1 MPTTE
6 VVVLV
11 AILAFVLLVVLI
23 AETTR
28 SDRLTKRLEG
38 MILRER
44 AEARK
49 AQSELLD
56 RLLEKET
63 LSRFA
68 QGIPVPDAVLQR
80 VEPQSNGSTPTYSG
94 PMNAEIQE
102 TIEQMRAYGMSE
114 AEIASELNKVRR

>member
-6 VVVLV
+6 QWSLI
-11 AILAFVLLVVLI
+11 ALLFLLVWEQV
-23 AETTR
+23 
-28 SDRLTKRLEG
+28 SHS
-38 MILRER
+38 RER
-44 AEARK
+44 TKLRIER
-49 AQSELLD
+49 AQADAASKRRESELLD
-56 RLLEKET
+56 RLLEKES

-80 VEPQSNGSTPTYSG
+80 VEPQSNGATPTYSG